1 MPESIEHQNTE
12 KVRKGTENWTVWRPA
27 EPVPTPRP
35 KETSKSTSLAE
46 WVVQNIVDSVI
57 EFITVHPPSTTKLM
71 KPVSPSPPEQER
83 HTIQYP
89 ATQSTS
95 TNRTST
101 IEQVQK
107 NTNPVQN
114 HVPVQSRSTPTITR
128 GKPII
133 KTAVLNP
140 ELKPKTSTIP
150 ELIRLQEK
158 KTDSDKK

>member
-1 MPESIEHQNTE
+1 
-12 KVRKGTENWTVWRPA
+12 
-27 EPVPTPRP
+27 
-35 KETSKSTSLAE
+35 
-46 WVVQNIVDSVI
+46 
-57 EFITVHPPSTTKLM
+57 M

-95 TNRTST
+95 THRTSAS
-101 IEQVQK
+101 EQVQK
-107 NTNPVQN
+107 NTSPVQN
-114 HVPVQSRSTPTITR
+114 YVPVQSRSTPTITR

-158 KTDSDKK
+158 KTDSDKKSSPELTTNKVQAPNRKMKTKASTIPDLFRIQEKKTDSDKKLGTVQ